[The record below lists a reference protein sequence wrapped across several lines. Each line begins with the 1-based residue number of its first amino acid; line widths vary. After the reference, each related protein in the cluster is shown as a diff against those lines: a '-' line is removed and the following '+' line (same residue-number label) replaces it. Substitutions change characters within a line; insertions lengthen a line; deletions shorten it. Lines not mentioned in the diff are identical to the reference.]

1 MLPIIHTRSIPQH
14 ISDPLQYKSGRTPT
28 GSHYDSPPSFVRSF
42 RQLLPFPP
50 NSHSKPS
57 PPICCRWNSAATT
70 RASTTSVDRLVTG
83 DPPET
88 QTNKKS
94 QDTNL
99 HHATNTVQIR
109 AQASLCFK
117 STHPHSTN
125 AGSTDW
131 TRRQCRLPTQIGS
144 EKLHRRT
151 TEQVG
156 GNQFYKPGNSEISN
170 SLLISTS

>member
-50 NSHSKPS
+50 NSLSKPS

-109 AQASLCFK
+109 AQRPSVSSL
-117 STHPHSTN
+117 HIPIPPMRGARIGRGGD
-125 AGSTDW
+125 AGS
-131 TRRQCRLPTQIGS
+131 PP
-144 EKLHRRT
+144 K
-151 TEQVG
+151 
-156 GNQFYKPGNSEISN
+156 
-170 SLLISTS
+170 